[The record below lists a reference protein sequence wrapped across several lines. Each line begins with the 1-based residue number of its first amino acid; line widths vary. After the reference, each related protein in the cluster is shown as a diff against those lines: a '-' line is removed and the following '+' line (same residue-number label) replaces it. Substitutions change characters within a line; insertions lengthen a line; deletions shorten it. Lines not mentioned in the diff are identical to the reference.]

1 MKERVRLIRKALN
14 MTQKE
19 FANSIGLK
27 SSSAI
32 GNIELGIIEL
42 SQRNIDLICRK
53 HNVNENW
60 LKYGEGNMFNKVSID
75 DEFDLLVGS
84 LYAENDKFKK
94 NIIRA
99 MLKLNDE
106 DWVVIKK
113 FTEELKRGI

>member
-27 SSSAI
+27 TSSAI
-32 GNIELGIIEL
+32 GNIELGLTEL
-42 SQRNIDLICRK
+42 SDRNLESICNR
-53 HNVNENW
+53 HNVNESW
-60 LKYGEGNMFNKVSID
+60 LKFGEGDMFNEISLD
-75 DEFDLLVGS
+75 DEFDLLVGN

-106 DWVVIKK
+106 DWIAIKK

>member
-1 MKERVRLIRKALN
+1 MKERIRILRKSLK

-32 GNIELGIIEL
+32 GNIELGLIEL
-42 SQRNIDLICRK
+42 SQRNIDLICKK
-53 HNVNENW
+53 HNVNELW
-60 LKYGEGNMFNKVSID
+60 LKYGEGTMFNEISLD

-99 MLKLNDE
+99 MLKLDDE

-113 FTEELKRGI
+113 FTEQLKRGM

>member
-32 GNIELGIIEL
+32 GNIELGLIDL
-42 SQRNIDLICRK
+42 SQRNIELICNK

-60 LKYGEGNMFNKVSID
+60 LKFGDGTMFNEISLD

-99 MLKLNDE
+99 MLKLTDE
-106 DWVVIKK
+106 DWIVIKK
-113 FTEELKRGI
+113 FTDELKRGI

>member
-1 MKERVRLIRKALN
+1 MKERIRILRKSLK

-32 GNIELGIIEL
+32 GNIELGLIEL
-42 SQRNIDLICRK
+42 SQRNIDLICKK
-53 HNVNENW
+53 HNVNELW
-60 LKYGEGNMFNKVSID
+60 LKYGEGTMFNEISLD

-94 NIIRA
+94 I
-99 MLKLNDE
+99 
-106 DWVVIKK
+106 
-113 FTEELKRGI
+113 